1 MNSRR
6 IRTSRGADQR
16 STPLSSSPLQ
26 PEHSVNSQ
34 QRLRPL
40 VWSQAKHEGHAATPS
55 VFPHLRPPTKQAG
68 RRQLPTTRFVL
79 LNYLR
84 PSEALAC
91 HSYAG
96 LVSRPQHGHARTGEP
111 VNTDASKAASAD
123 DVRDAIDQ
131 TQQHLTRLSASSLR
145 GIAPPRKQ
153 AREERPSTP
162 PRSTVHGGCSTRR
175 P

>member
-40 VWSQAKHEGHAATPS
+40 VWSQAKHEGSHRHAKRFPALAAT
-55 VFPHLRPPTKQAG
+55 HKQAG
-68 RRQLPTTRFVL
+68 RRQLPTARFVSSAFL
-79 LNYLR
+79 G

-96 LVSRPQHGHARTGEP
+96 LVSRPQHGHVRTGEP
-111 VNTDASKAASAD
+111 ASTDASKAASTG
-123 DVRDAIDQ
+123 DVRDAIDR

-153 AREERPSTP
+153 AREERLSTP
-162 PRSTVHGGCSTRR
+162 PRSTARGGCSTRR